1 MGRVSGAQMIDTKAR
16 KERQE
21 TLTVVIPC
29 FNTHAYLDQ
38 TILSVRSQTFPD
50 IEIIVV
56 DDGSTNSETIAFLD
70 SLGGDVKLIRQE
82 NRGLPAARNA
92 GFAAAKGDF
101 ILPLDADDWLEP
113 SCAAKLI
120 ELLVR
125 HPDLAFAFSY
135 MRMEGEGRGV
145 LAKEYNFFEQ
155 LFLNQLPYCMMLRK
169 EAWSGIGGYDESMRR
184 GYEDWEF
191 NIRLGRSGHFGAVV
205 PEPLFHYR
213 IAQTG
218 MLLSTSSIIH
228 GELWEIIRRKHAK
241 LYEFYSLFELWRRWY
256 HHKST
261 YPLWLYPLWLVAAK
275 ILPQKSFGAIFRFL
289 RRFSLGRRIT
299 AASKPN

>member
-1 MGRVSGAQMIDTKAR
+1 MIDIKTNKVR
-16 KERQE
+16 HK

-29 FNTHAYLDQ
+29 FNTHTYLDQ
-38 TILSVRSQTFPD
+38 TILSVRSQTLPD

-70 SLGGDVKLIRQE
+70 NLGSDVKLIRQA
-82 NRGLPAARNA
+82 NRGLPAARNI
-92 GFAAAKGDF
+92 GFAAAQGDF

-113 SCAAKLI
+113 SCAAELI
-120 ELLVR
+120 ELLAR
-125 HPDLAFAFSY
+125 HPDLAFAFSH
-135 MRMEGEGRGV
+135 MQMEGEGRGV
-145 LAKEYNFFEQ
+145 LAKDYNFFEQ

-169 EAWSGIGGYDESMRR
+169 KVWRDIGGYDESMRR

-191 NIRLGRSGHFGAVV
+191 NIRLGDAGYFGAVV
-205 PEPLFHYR
+205 PKPLFHYR

-228 GELWEIIRRKHAK
+228 GELWETIRRKHAK
-241 LYEFYSLFELWRRWY
+241 LYEFYSLFELWRLWH

-261 YPLWLYPLWLVAAK
+261 YPLWLYPLWLAAAK
-275 ILPQKSFGAIFRFL
+275 MLPQKLFVIIFKFL
-289 RRFSLGRRIT
+289 RRFSLGRRVT
-299 AASKPN
+299 SASISN